1 MEQPQLNVFADFS
14 IPPET
19 IRQTIAEVRL
29 LDWSE
34 IAGDEGFR
42 NGFMQ
47 FPEAPE
53 EQITYLGTNQDG
65 DSLLQ
70 WCGISIRIS
79 RHLIAFSFP
88 VLFKTWRD
96 YAAFRI
102 GLNRFLCTFLR
113 PFQCGNLLFFPSK
126 WQLPAHRIRN
136 EWHQKRLEQ
145 MQRKITSSENS
156 FKRGRLHLAYCL
168 GEAAT
173 DPDSASLLS
182 YHESGFFKIDAGRL
196 CCIAALEPA
205 KDAEALAETAKKI
218 GEGCAFTCRPLFRD
232 NACAFAIYSRKVQ
245 CKARPCRL
253 QPDYDPKKYPDF
265 RTAVIS
271 EGVARW
277 NASCFF
283 SLDLHPSHLT
293 VRFRKTVTEL
303 LYGSNKKECLDL
315 LRELL
320 APLHPKELLLCS
332 HTLLDEASETN
343 DFKEILA
350 YLQQHYTGYSDLD
363 DIASWNLAFIHGGW

>member
-1 MEQPQLNVFADFS
+1 MEQPRLNVFADFS
-14 IPPET
+14 IQPGT

-29 LDWSE
+29 LNWTE
-34 IAGDEGFR
+34 IAGDSGFR
-42 NGFMQ
+42 DGFLQ
-47 FPEAPE
+47 FPEVPE
-53 EQITYLGTNQDG
+53 KQITYLGTNQEG

-79 RHLIAFSFP
+79 RHLIAFRFP

-96 YAAFRI
+96 YGAFRI

-113 PFQCGNLLFFPSK
+113 PFHCENLLFFPSK

-145 MQRKITSSENS
+145 MQRKITTSENS

-168 GEAAT
+168 GEAVT
-173 DPDSASLLS
+173 DPDSAPLLS

-205 KDAEALAETAKKI
+205 KGAEALAETARII
-218 GEGCAFTCRPLFRD
+218 GEGCAFTCRPMFRD
-232 NACAFAIYSRKVQ
+232 NACAFAIYSREVR
-245 CKARPCRL
+245 CEARPCRL
-253 QPDYDPKKYPDF
+253 QPDYDQKKYPDF
-265 RTAVIS
+265 CSAV
-271 EGVARW
+271 EAEQAARW
-277 NASCFF
+277 NAHCFF
-283 SLDLHPSHLT
+283 SMELRPTHVT
-293 VRFRKTVTEL
+293 IRFRKTATEL
-303 LYGSNKKECLDL
+303 LYGPMKEDCLRFL
-315 LRELL
+315 QELL

-332 HTLLDEASETN
+332 HTLLDETSETN